1 MTSMADHIYEGAW
14 TYTSGAAAHAIG
26 EIIPATLAAGKR
38 PPEIREIGIFLNTAV
53 AAQIG
58 LGRPAAIGI
67 TPATEVTVQ
76 AADSVDVIA
85 GNTVIAGSWA
95 TAPTVP
101 GTFMRRADL
110 PAQAGAGLIWVWN
123 PGEFVLWSGAAINT
137 LILWQISAL
146 AVTYDLYIKV
156 AE

>member
-1 MTSMADHIYEGAW
+1 MADHIYEAGWSIASTGAV
-14 TYTSGAAAHAIG
+14 AQAIG

-67 TPATEVTVQ
+67 TPATQKTVQ
-76 AADSVDVIA
+76 AMDSMDVIV
-85 GNTVIAGSWA
+85 GNTVIAASWA

-110 PAQAGAGLIWVWN
+110 PAQVGAGVIWAWN

-137 LILWQISAL
+137 IIPWQISTPN
-146 AVTYDLYIKV
+146 VTYDIYVKV

>member
-1 MTSMADHIYEGAW
+1 MADHIYEVGW

-53 AAQIG
+53 AAQFG

-76 AADSVDVIA
+76 AGNSMDTIA
-85 GNTVIAGSWA
+85 GSTVVAASWA

-110 PAQAGAGLIWVWN
+110 PAQAGAGVIWVWN
-123 PGEFVLWSGAAINT
+123 PGELVLWSGAAINT
-137 LILWQISAL
+137 IVPWQISAL
-146 AVTYDLYIKV
+146 AVTYDLYVKV